1 MDQRAG
7 WTMRR
12 AWTVVLVGV
21 VVASAGA
28 AIIYGALTPTALPT
42 DGPAHTAYAEELGSG
57 RLPDL
62 GTIRPERRDEVAA
75 RGDAGPQDYV
85 YVANHPPLF
94 AAVQGG
100 IARVL
105 TAVGVEGS
113 TLAVGRALNALCTLA
128 TVVVLA
134 LLGREVSTRWRVG
147 VLAAAMFAAL
157 PALWSLA
164 TFGYSDGGG
173 ILTATLAVWAAVACW
188 NRRTTRSVVWLGAA
202 VAAAGAT
209 RATALIV
216 AVTVAAIVLPRVAW
230 ADGARG
236 TWARLAR
243 LSAIAF
249 GPAVALTAWWYVRT
263 WVRFGDPT
271 GSGILTE
278 RLHRATPDGGMLG
291 RLVDVSMWHEMAT
304 KLLGSSY
311 DYFYSPASQEFETR
325 LPSAAT
331 WIIGAFAVGAVVG
344 LLLPDH
350 LRRAG
355 GAVSRR
361 GWPLLVGAVG
371 AVVFGIVGHTA
382 EGGAPHPRYL
392 LVAMPVL
399 ALLAVIGLERLHP
412 VLTEMAVIFLAAASI
427 AMLVLSVRWVDR
439 VIAAND
445 LRRFGPEWVGW
456 VGAAVL
462 VAGLV
467 VVGVGC
473 VGALVRPAP
482 STQDLLPWPRPT
494 PRRVVGP

>member
-1 MDQRAG
+1 
-7 WTMRR
+7 MRT
-12 AWTVVLVGV
+12 AWTWILVGV

-28 AIIYGALTPTALPT
+28 AIIYGSLTPTALPT
-42 DGPAHTAYAEELGSG
+42 DGPAHTAYAEELAAG

-62 GTIRPERRDEVAA
+62 GTIRPERRDDVDA
-75 RGDAGPQDYV
+75 REAGPQDYI

-105 TAVGVEGS
+105 TAFGIDGS

-134 LLGREVSTRWRVG
+134 RLGLEVSTRLRVG
-147 VLAAAMFAAL
+147 VLAAAMFATV

-164 TFGYSDGGG
+164 TFGYSDGSG

-188 NRRTTRSVVWLGAA
+188 NRRTTRSVVWLGVA

-216 AVTVAAIVLPRVAW
+216 AVTVAVIVLPRVAW

-236 TWARLAR
+236 AWARLAR
-243 LSAIAF
+243 LAAIAL

-278 RLHRATPDGGMLG
+278 RLHRAAPDGGMLG
-291 RLVDVSMWHEMAT
+291 RLVDVRMWREMVS

-311 DYFYSPASQEFETR
+311 DYFYSPASQELETR
-325 LPSAAT
+325 LPRGAT
-331 WIIGAFAVGAVVG
+331 WIIGAFVVAAIVG
-344 LLLPDH
+344 LLLPDR
-350 LRRAG
+350 LRRTRDAM
-355 GAVSRR
+355 SRR

-399 ALLAVIGLERLHP
+399 ALLAVLGLERLHP
-412 VLTEMAVIFLAAASI
+412 VLTEMAVIFLAAASV

-456 VGAAVL
+456 VGAAVVVL
-462 VAGLV
+462 GLV

-473 VGALVRPAP
+473 AGTLVRPAAAAR
-482 STQDLLPWPRPT
+482 DLRPWPHPA
-494 PRRVVGP
+494 PRRIVGS